1 MEDVSQNKK
10 LKTAPSQTA
19 SQIDVLSKDLAA
31 KGTPTTLPRRD
42 EMPAEACVTT
52 PAVRMHHCRLPNKKV
67 NTNSRAH
74 ESYTIKYKNV
84 WGTRSTE
91 HDASMVRSQDKDCS
105 TVHRAEDDMG

>member
-42 EMPAEACVTT
+42 ETPAEACVTT
-52 PAVRMHHCRLPNKKV
+52 PAVQNASLQVAQQKGQ
-67 NTNSRAH
+67 
-74 ESYTIKYKNV
+74 YKQQ
-84 WGTRSTE
+84 GT
-91 HDASMVRSQDKDCS
+91 
-105 TVHRAEDDMG
+105 